1 MKTQT
6 LIILIIAGGII
17 LLALYTYFSSKRRD
31 TTEPTKQES
40 TPLTSSEYEPESI
53 TAEKKTSEA
62 EHPEEEES
70 TPEGTLFLDPTKKEP
85 ETETK
90 EEEEPTESQ
99 PEEKTKEQTI
109 EPEPQPDTSII
120 EIEGIGPA
128 YSERLKEI
136 GIQTVEELL
145 EQGATRTQR
154 EELAEKTDISPSLIL
169 KWVNHA
175 DLYRIKGVA
184 GQYSDLLEEAGVDT
198 VPELARRNPE
208 NLHNTMME
216 INQEKNLV
224 NRVPSLNNVLDW
236 INQAKELER
245 KIEH

>member
-1 MKTQT
+1 MNTQT
-6 LIILIIAGGII
+6 LIILIIAGGAI
-17 LLALYTYFSSKRRD
+17 LLALYTYLTSKRKD
-31 TTEPTKQES
+31 TTEPTKQEP

-53 TAEKKTSEA
+53 TTEKKTPA
-62 EHPEEEES
+62 EKPPEEEES
-70 TPEGTLFLDPTKKEP
+70 TPEGTLRLEPTTEEH
-85 ETETK
+85 ETETR
-90 EEEEPTESQ
+90 EEEETLESP
-99 PEEKTKEQTI
+99 PEEKTKEQTT
-109 EPEPQPDTSII
+109 EPEPQPDTPII

-208 NLHNTMME
+208 NLHNSMKE

-224 NRVPSLNNVLDW
+224 NRVPSLSNVQDW
-236 INQAKELER
+236 INQAKELPR

>member
-1 MKTQT
+1 MNTQS
-6 LIILIIAGGII
+6 LIILIIAGGAI
-17 LLALYTYFSSKRRD
+17 LLALYTYLTSKSKD
-31 TTEPTKQES
+31 TTEPSKQEP

-53 TAEKKTSEA
+53 TAEKKTTA
-62 EHPEEEES
+62 EKTPEEEEF
-70 TPEGTLFLDPTKKEP
+70 TPEGTLLLEPTTEEP

-90 EEEEPTESQ
+90 EEEETLESPQ
-99 PEEKTKEQTI
+99 EEKTKEQTT
-109 EPEPQPDTSII
+109 EPEPQPDTPTI

-136 GIQTVEELL
+136 DIQTVEELL
-145 EQGATRTQR
+145 EQGATRTKR
-154 EELAEKTDISPSLIL
+154 EDLAEKTDISPNLIL

-208 NLHNTMME
+208 NLHNTMRE

-224 NRVPSLNNVLDW
+224 NRVPSLSNVQYW
-236 INQAKELER
+236 INQAKELPR
-245 KIEH
+245 KIQH

>member
-1 MKTQT
+1 MNTQT
-6 LIILIIAGGII
+6 LIILIAGGAI
-17 LLALYTYFSSKRRD
+17 LLALYTYLTSKSKD
-31 TTEPTKQES
+31 TTEPSKQEP
-40 TPLTSSEYEPESI
+40 TALTSSEYEPESI
-53 TAEKKTSEA
+53 TAEKKTPEA
-62 EHPEEEES
+62 EPPEEEGS
-70 TPEGTLFLDPTKKEP
+70 TTEGTLRLEPTTEEH

-90 EEEEPTESQ
+90 EEEETLESP
-99 PEEKTKEQTI
+99 PEEKTKEQTT
-109 EPEPQPDTSII
+109 EPEPQPDTPII

-208 NLHNTMME
+208 NLHNSMKE

-224 NRVPSLNNVLDW
+224 NRVPSLSNVQDW
-236 INQAKELER
+236 INQAKELPR